1 MSEPHFGSTVLRMFA
16 GVLIWS
22 AHFLLIYAF
31 TALACTR
38 GFERAIPYTIIGA
51 TAVGVL
57 VLALIGRRVVPAR
70 TFADWMTI
78 AVAAIAVLAML
89 WEALPLFWA
98 PACASR

>member
-1 MSEPHFGSTVLRMFA
+1 MSEPHFGWTVLRMFA

-38 GFERAIPYTIIGA
+38 GFESAIPYTVIGA
-51 TAVGVL
+51 TVVGLL
-57 VLALIGRRVVPAR
+57 VLALIASRAVPAR

-78 AVAAIAVLAML
+78 AVAAIAVVAML
-89 WEALPLFWA
+89 WEALPLFWV
-98 PACASR
+98 PVCASR